1 MQCQVWNFNMF
12 LRCAVALLNDLCVLS
27 SRQNICFESKRRVFA
42 GEREKLK
49 MAAIATDSKA
59 NLELYP
65 VATPSSI
72 TLTRADVKDDECPA
86 VVEKEVSREIWAS
99 KLDFLLSCIGYAV
112 GLGNVWRFPYLCYN
126 NGGGML

>member
-1 MQCQVWNFNMF
+1 MT
-12 LRCAVALLNDLCVLS
+12 
-27 SRQNICFESKRRVFA
+27 
-42 GEREKLK
+42 GERREARKE
-49 MAAIATDSKA
+49 MATPDSKA

-72 TLTRADVKDDECPA
+72 TLTRAEVKGEECPA
-86 VVEKEVSREIWAS
+86 VETSGAAREIWAS

-126 NGGGML
+126 NGGGKFSICSSVLRICAFLRLQARYVVPEKVATTPRIPLYM